1 MCFCRGPSYVDCLVG
16 GTDSASDRAGL
27 AALLATISEYRQG
40 NIGCLCAD
48 LGNCFFAGATDR
60 TVRCFDLRCL
70 PKSVRT
76 YETFQNDINV
86 VVLSP
91 DEHLLA
97 SAGNDNR
104 TIVFDQRF
112 PKKPLHVLAHETLY
126 EGGNDAQGVAA
137 VEWMS
142 SGFLVTGGEDN
153 TIRIWDPRL
162 QSPELHVLRGH
173 GGTVS
178 AVAIAPQEDLLA
190 SGGDETKVQLYGMH
204 TCSGTD
210 ASTCSCHDYPFSVSS
225 SKISNSGVELS

>member
-1 MCFCRGPSYVDCLVG
+1 VDCLVG

-27 AALLATISEYRQG
+27 IKIWNIEKAALLATISEYRQG

-76 YETFQNDINV
+76 YET
-86 VVLSP
+86 
-91 DEHLLA
+91 